1 MVDED
6 GGEIFSIFWHLGF
19 EDEVNEKENTQIN
32 KSACFTNTDDQKR
45 YGLLSH
51 YFFVHFIHLLKLLAV
66 KTLLLLSNLNQPPPE
81 S

>member
-19 EDEVNEKENTQIN
+19 EDEVNEKENTEIN

-51 YFFVHFIHLLKLLAV
+51 
-66 KTLLLLSNLNQPPPE
+66 
-81 S
+81 